1 MAASSGSGNV
11 IAKYLP
17 VYFVLLAIAGVEIL
31 LAYQKFSTAG
41 LVRILLLMAI
51 GSAALGLMYFMH
63 LAHEKRSLFLTLIPA
78 TIFVL
83 LMMNMIW
90 SDGYRLLHMRPFA
103 H

>member
-1 MAASSGSGNV
+1 MPAGSSPNV

-17 VYFVLLAIAGVEIL
+17 VYF
-31 LAYQKFSTAG
+31 
-41 LVRILLLMAI
+41 ILLLIASIEFFAAFRITSI
-51 GSAALGLMYFMH
+51 GTLLAMLLGLAICGGTLALMFFMH
-63 LAHEKRSLFLTLIPA
+63 LVEERRALVLSLIPA

-90 SDGYRLLHMRPFA
+90 SDSLRLLHMKPFA

>member
-1 MAASSGSGNV
+1 MAAAGSSPNV

-17 VYFVLLAIAGVEIL
+17 VYF
-31 LAYQKFSTAG
+31 
-41 LVRILLLMAI
+41 ILLLIAGI
-51 GSAALGLMYFMH
+51 EFFAAFRITSVGTLLTLLLGLAICGGALALMFFMH
-63 LAHEKRSLFLTLIPA
+63 LVEERRALILSLIPA

-90 SDGYRLLHMRPFA
+90 SDSLRLLHMKPFA